1 MSTNTIP
8 SERKSL
14 RREHNV
20 VSQEEWIAARK
31 ELLKKE
37 KIHPTARPV
46 ERRTAQIALGQDRE
60 ELRFDAPGG
69 KVTLADLFAGRSQSV
84 IYLS

>member
-31 ELLKKE
+31 ELAEEGKR
-37 KIHPTARPV
+37 IHPTARPV

-60 ELRFDAPGG
+60 ELRFRRTRAA
-69 KVTLADLFAGRSQSV
+69 K
-84 IYLS
+84 